1 MTFSADEIQ
10 IHLLDPNSRPLVRLF
25 RYDGMDWD
33 PPDVKF
39 RKLRVDPPD
48 GFKDQFAV
56 LYTAD
61 TLPAVA
67 MECRVLQVNAQD
79 DSFKWSKDLAEQY
92 SVVRYEFSEPALF
105 IPIDGDNRDLLGLSW
120 SGGKLDSTYLPFQN
134 AALELHRRFGKIIHG
149 LSWQSYH
156 RHQLGRVY
164 AIWHEHKVSIKLER
178 TSSRPYSKLINDPEW
193 IDFLRKNPAIEKID
207 R

>member
-1 MTFSADEIQ
+1 M
-10 IHLLDPNSRPLVRLF
+10 LDPNSRPLVRLF
-25 RYDGMDWD
+25 RYDGMEWD

-67 MECRVLQVNAQD
+67 MECRVLQVSALD

-92 SVVRYEFSEPALF
+92 SVVRYAFSEPALF
-105 IPIDGDNRDLLGLSW
+105 IPIDGNNRDLLGLSW
-120 SGGKLDSTYLPFQN
+120 RGGKLDHTYLPFQK
-134 AALELHRRFGKIIHG
+134 AALELHQRFGKIIHG

-164 AIWHEHKVSIKLER
+164 AIWHEHKSTIDLSI
-178 TSSRPYSKLINDPEW
+178 TSSKPYSKLIDDSEW
-193 IDFLRKNPAIEKID
+193 SDFLNENPGIEQID
-207 R
+207 KAP